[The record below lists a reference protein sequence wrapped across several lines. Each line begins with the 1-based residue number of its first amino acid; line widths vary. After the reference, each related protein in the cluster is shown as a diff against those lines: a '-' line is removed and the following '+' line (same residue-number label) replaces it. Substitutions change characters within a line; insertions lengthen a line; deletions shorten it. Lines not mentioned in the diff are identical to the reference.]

1 MEDVE
6 VEDGEESPP
15 EKFHFVYI
23 VTYVF
28 ALFANLCFVW
38 KVFFTGL
45 SNVFDRHANYVGER
59 DKFEASAGAEIE
71 RLVKGEVDG

>member
-1 MEDVE
+1 MDDVDIEEDE
-6 VEDGEESPP
+6 ATPP
-15 EKFHFVYI
+15 EKFHLVYL

-28 ALFANLCFVW
+28 ALLANLCFVW

-45 SNVFDRHANYVGER
+45 SNVFDRHATYVGER